1 LLLRSKSPAGVTSI
15 TALVSKRALRV
26 SDALRRRV
34 AKHPTVY
41 LTVRFTELGGRVLT
55 RHLSVAVR

>member
-1 LLLRSKSPAGVTSI
+1 
-15 TALVSKRALRV
+15 VSKRALRV